1 MDLTRMDRSDL
12 ARLRGVV
19 ATLSSAADMMAE
31 AGLEPEICITPEA
44 TVLRAAPVVDFGKPA
59 PAPVLVEELGP
70 VEIEQTP
77 KATHEP
83 GQGPSRDE
91 TPGPISGPLTDAER
105 HAILMAL
112 RSGASNA
119 QIANDLNRRVQVIGL
134 FLSAHDLAERR
145 RAEAESADGFRP
157 VGEIAA
163 AVVAEVTQAIQA
175 GQPADFAEDAPEAVT
190 DAEKSKGPDAEDGP
204 NQVPSAVTAED
215 AAPTGAAVAGTAP
228 AELPYLAEAVSAV
241 PTPENPASQPRPVR
255 EKPAVP
261 EGIKGEA
268 LRIWQHLDRVGYR
281 GLFDADLD
289 LEMCEL
295 LLGGTKAPAV
305 AATLGVDTDAIAKR
319 FALLAQPIRD
329 ERGRCSI
336 DGQNHLLAVLKARA
350 IRALRAVA

>member
-19 ATLSSAADMMAE
+19 ATLSSAADMMAD
-31 AGLEPEICITPEA
+31 AGLEPEISITPEA

-77 KATHEP
+77 KVTHEP
-83 GQGPSRDE
+83 APGPSRDE

-105 HAILMAL
+105 HAILMAH

-119 QIANDLNRRVQVIGL
+119 QIANDLNRSVQTIGL

-145 RAEAESADGFRP
+145 RAEAESADSFRP
-157 VGEIAA
+157 VGEVAA
-163 AVVAEVTQAIQA
+163 AVVAEVIQARQA
-175 GQPADFAEDAPEAVT
+175 GQPADTAKDAPDRLT
-190 DAEKSKGPDAEDGP
+190 DAEKSEGPDAEGRPDP
-204 NQVPSAVTAED
+204 VPSAVTAED
-215 AAPTGAAVAGTAP
+215 SAPTGAVLAGTAP
-228 AELPYLAEAVSAV
+228 AETPQLPKLMVAVAA
-241 PTPENPASQPRPVR
+241 PEGPASQPRPVR

-261 EGIKGEA
+261 EGIKGDA

-281 GLFDADLD
+281 GLFDADID
-289 LEMCEL
+289 LKMCEL

-305 AATLGVDTDAIAKR
+305 ATTLGVDTDAIAKR

-350 IRALRAVA
+350 IRARRAVA